1 MLFAVVLFDA
11 LGWLEVLPTAGL
23 GVTSLLLLRTIT
35 VQEALD
41 ATRPRI
47 LLIIASSFAL
57 GAALQVRM
65 HTKGSIVLCSV
76 ALLGLLDPTAHLLDR
91 VFKREVVLLLLLSR
105 FLL

>member
-1 MLFAVVLFDA
+1 MLCAVVLFDA

-47 LLIIASSFAL
+47 LLMIASSFAL

-65 HTKGSIVLCSV
+65 HTKVSVVPCSV
-76 ALLGLLDPTAHLLDR
+76 
-91 VFKREVVLLLLLSR
+91 VL
-105 FLL
+105 

>member
-1 MLFAVVLFDA
+1 MWGCCPVARCLRFRSAWPLWFGHPCTVLCAVVLFDA

-47 LLIIASSFAL
+47 LLMIASSFAL
-57 GAALQVRM
+57 GAALQVRL
-65 HTKGSIVLCSV
+65 HAKG
-76 ALLGLLDPTAHLLDR
+76 
-91 VFKREVVLLLLLSR
+91 
-105 FLL
+105 